1 VRQRNFRA
9 GLPVFP
15 TAIRHMKLD
24 GFDGIVSSS
33 SAFAHGIRK
42 PRGARHIC
50 YCHSPFR
57 YAWHEHQAT
66 LSDTA
71 PPIRPLLGL
80 ALRRHR
86 GFDRRAA
93 RDVDQYVAN
102 SQITRERI
110 RRFWGGDSVVVH
122 PPIELERFSSD
133 EPEDYIL
140 FVGELLR
147 HKRPQVAIDAAL
159 AARRPIKVVGAGPE
173 LPRLKAHYNGSVE
186 FLGRVQTA
194 RLSELYA
201 RAAALVVPNV
211 EEFGMAAVEAQAAGR
226 PVVAVDAGGAR
237 ETVVHGRTGL
247 LVRDG
252 DHGALVRALNT
263 DFTRF
268 DPGDIRAHAERFGR
282 DAFQRRMREIVETTC
297 ERPVRS

>member
-1 VRQRNFRA
+1 MSRLALVHDYLLVLRGAERTFAAMTEVWPEAPIVTLVYDEAGTERRFAGRAVTTSPLQHLGVRQRNFRA

-57 YAWHEHQAT
+57 YAWHEQQAT

-110 RRFWGGDSVVVH
+110 RRFWGG
-122 PPIELERFSSD
+122 
-133 EPEDYIL
+133 
-140 FVGELLR
+140 GLR
-147 HKRPQVAIDAAL
+147 
-159 AARRPIKVVGAGPE
+159 
-173 LPRLKAHYNGSVE
+173 
-186 FLGRVQTA
+186 
-194 RLSELYA
+194 
-201 RAAALVVPNV
+201 
-211 EEFGMAAVEAQAAGR
+211 
-226 PVVAVDAGGAR
+226 GGASADR
-237 ETVVHGRTGL
+237 A
-247 LVRDG
+247 
-252 DHGALVRALNT
+252 GALLL
-263 DFTRF
+263 
-268 DPGDIRAHAERFGR
+268 G
-282 DAFQRRMREIVETTC
+282 
-297 ERPVRS
+297 